1 MYDAGIS
8 AFFDALI
15 KSFNINLYGKWVSNP
30 EAFKN
35 DHKIGSVVYA
45 DFEFWIIDKHR
56 IDKTNSIIKI
66 NNYPAIVYGYIPL
79 GVDNNLRLYAT
90 TDLLDGSDPVILI
103 YDIIS
108 ERWRYVGGMFRYN
121 LNREV
126 MIALG
131 YDLWAFN

>member
-15 KSFNINLYGKWVSNP
+15 KSFNINLYGKWASNP

-45 DFEFWIIDKHR
+45 DFEIWVIDKHR
-56 IDKTNSIIKI
+56 ADKTNSVIKI

-79 GVDNNLRLYAT
+79 GFDNKLRLYAT
-90 TDLLDGSDPVILI
+90 IDFLDSSEPVILM
-103 YDIIS
+103 YDVIS
-108 ERWRYVGGMFRYN
+108 ERWKYVGGMFKYN

-131 YDLWAFN
+131 YDLWSFN